1 MKKLINFINLKNI
14 HMEGLKVEYLIVYKW
29 MYNNE
34 ILNHYYEGKI
44 RKIDLQKVENEIR
57 NISDEYEEDLV
68 FINIIQ
74 LG

>member
-1 MKKLINFINLKNI
+1 M
-14 HMEGLKVEYLIVYKW
+14 EYLIVYKW

-57 NISDEYEEDLV
+57 NISGEYEEDLV
-68 FINIIQ
+68 FINIMQ